1 MLPNENQEE
10 PQKLTSEELW
20 GLLFPACSCHV
31 DRERSHFI
39 RRTPGNNLAHAI
51 VVTNE
56 TATWVKAHCGSEHI
70 HIQRVDEDG
79 LSYSVVWDSTEWGL
93 SDERRR
99 ILRAGHLASD
109 VSYLRKKAETLR
121 IEMISDALSKAKLF
135 TSQKAFEVATA
146 ITSQGEE
153 IYLNKSRQ
161 LNEALK
167 GAFNNLNVYFPIE
180 EILKLVDTR
189 NILTYEQTTTEQ
201 NNQGSIAPTQQD
213 EQSNGEEHLSPRETG
228 QRDDQGAEET
238 DASSHASGQSQ
249 QSIHTA

>member
-1 MLPNENQEE
+1 MLPPQNENQEE

-51 VVTNE
+51 VVSNE
-56 TATWVKAHCGSEHI
+56 TASWVKAHCGSEHI
-70 HIQRVDEDG
+70 HIQRIDEDG

-109 VSYLRKKAETLR
+109 VSYIRKKAETLR

-135 TSQKAFEVATA
+135 TAQKAFEVAAA

-180 EILKLVDTR
+180 EVIAIVDTR
-189 NILTYEQTTTEQ
+189 GVMEKLEPKETKETKQDEQTTTTED
-201 NNQGSIAPTQQD
+201 NQGSPATAHQD
-213 EQSNGEEHLSPRETG
+213 EQSNGEEPQAQRE
-228 QRDDQGAEET
+228 A
-238 DASSHASGQSQ
+238 
-249 QSIHTA
+249 